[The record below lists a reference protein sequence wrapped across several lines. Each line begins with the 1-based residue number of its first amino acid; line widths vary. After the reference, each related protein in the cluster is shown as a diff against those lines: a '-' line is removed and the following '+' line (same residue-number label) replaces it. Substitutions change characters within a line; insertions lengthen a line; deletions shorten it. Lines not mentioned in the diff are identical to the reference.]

1 MIEISFDAQP
11 GYVII
16 RVPVADWPPLL
27 MPELEKAD
35 VDGLVYTELYI
46 LCRKSVGSGFDAII
60 SANRLEEA
68 LFLTAFATWRELR
81 PKETA

>member
-35 VDGLVYTELYI
+35 VDGLVYTELY
-46 LCRKSVGSGFDAII
+46 CA
-60 SANRLEEA
+60 AA
-68 LFLTAFATWRELR
+68 
-81 PKETA
+81 

>member
-16 RVPVADWPPLL
+16 RVPVADWPPLH

-35 VDGLVYTELYI
+35 VDE
-46 LCRKSVGSGFDAII
+46 D
-60 SANRLEEA
+60 EDE
-68 LFLTAFATWRELR
+68 ELR
-81 PKETA
+81 RDLGPSARRGRLRDREVQERMMVYVEEYRRVEA